1 MLLHRSLDCGSTRD
15 AGMPNALEAA
25 AASAA
30 SEVGDGGSA
39 SPALSS
45 AAGLAC
51 DSASPALS
59 SAAGIAIKP
68 RRRVKTV
75 LELKNGTGGGAAAAS
90 SASGATPLP
99 RMPTRFTSSTKA
111 LMNVIDT
118 DLTKRKK
125 RPKSILMHLKKTS
138 SSNIVNA
145 DVQQPAM
152 AVPIPVKIM
161 HCSGQVLNLVIV
173 TAYVI
178 GGALVFMLTQTRPCD
193 DVADDAASGEDL
205 TSDGAAVEPCM
216 MRWTFIDAIYFA
228 MTTISTVGY
237 GDLSVALDSGWMVTF
252 TVLYIMGGFV
262 IAFPRLTAAVTFV
275 IQPFF
280 DVMAEA
286 IERTFPQRAIDI
298 DGNGDYDYKIPRHPL
313 IYYSKGLLG
322 PLITFVLVQCL
333 FSALF
338 IWIEPDWDHYGIAYY
353 HCMVTASTVGYGDLT
368 IVTQRGKLLAFFHIF
383 VSVSLLAAM
392 LSDLDG
398 LRTRRASE
406 LRRGQQFLGRLN
418 VDNIMSLDTD
428 GTGVDMFEFV
438 VGMLLKLDY
447 VNCETVQGFVAQFQA
462 LDTSGDGIL
471 QRNELERYVALQRDI
486 IRKCSSLDHRQI
498 ERLGGLLDEKERDEA
513 ARSNLSE
520 ALGRTVLNHTGRS
533 RSVFSS
539 SSRQPSIPE
548 SFPSFLSTASSTTV
562 QHEHA

>member
-1 MLLHRSLDCGSTRD
+1 
-15 AGMPNALEAA
+15 
-25 AASAA
+25 
-30 SEVGDGGSA
+30 
-39 SPALSS
+39 
-45 AAGLAC
+45 
-51 DSASPALS
+51 
-59 SAAGIAIKP
+59 
-68 RRRVKTV
+68 
-75 LELKNGTGGGAAAAS
+75 
-90 SASGATPLP
+90 
-99 RMPTRFTSSTKA
+99 
-111 LMNVIDT
+111 
-118 DLTKRKK
+118 
-125 RPKSILMHLKKTS
+125 
-138 SSNIVNA
+138 
-145 DVQQPAM
+145 
-152 AVPIPVKIM
+152 
-161 HCSGQVLNLVIV
+161 
-173 TAYVI
+173 
-178 GGALVFMLTQTRPCD
+178 
-193 DVADDAASGEDL
+193 
-205 TSDGAAVEPCM
+205 M

-498 ERLGGLLDEKERDEA
+498 ERLGGLIDEKERDEA

-539 SSRQPSIPE
+539 SSRQPSI
-548 SFPSFLSTASSTTV
+548 LSHSLHFSARRLLPPFSTSM
-562 QHEHA
+562 HERNGERVANRTGDGAGACGCGICCTLRSLLDVRMRVAMERTKLEYTIDSVGTPRGEGRRMDGLYRVCP